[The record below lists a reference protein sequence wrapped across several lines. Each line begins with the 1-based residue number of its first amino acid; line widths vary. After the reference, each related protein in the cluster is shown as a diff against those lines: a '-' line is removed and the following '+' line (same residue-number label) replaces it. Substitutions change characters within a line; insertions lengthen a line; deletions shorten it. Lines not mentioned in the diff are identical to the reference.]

1 MNLELTER
9 QKETLLFINNYIS
22 INGYSP
28 SLNDV
33 AKGIYASKPVA
44 KKHLESLEIKGYIKH
59 TPNIARSIVILQKI
73 S

>member
-1 MNLELTER
+1 MNFELTER
-9 QKETLLFINNYIS
+9 QKETLDFINNYI
-22 INGYSP
+22 NNYGYSP

-44 KKHLESLEIKGYIKH
+44 KKHLDALEIKGFIKH
-59 TPNIARSIVILQKI
+59 TPHIARSIVINKI